1 MRLRLR
7 IVMALVIAPL
17 FAAAGYFAYNEVL
30 LLRSNWTHAQVVAAD
45 TRSEAIVNDFIHEMQ
60 KERGYSAGFIASK
73 GKNFPTQLA
82 EQREATDSLL
92 ARAQEQVE
100 LARANKPTPAGI
112 ALENMAR
119 IADIRAQVS
128 NFDLTVPQMA
138 KFYTQTISQLLEI
151 SRPVAKGDTRM
162 ELQQLLQAR
171 TLVSAAKERAG
182 LERAMGASGLGGGF
196 SLALHDR
203 YVSLGASQMA
213 LLSEANGALG
223 QPDWLQ
229 NLMAQEQ
236 FQVVSETRKTIRT
249 GYDSGDFGGLKAP
262 DWFKISTNWIDLL
275 RETELGLAAEI
286 EAFSAQ
292 IEAESR
298 GDFHTLLVVSIITTI
313 VALVL
318 AVGAFELMIARIKEL
333 TRIVDGFSSGDFSI
347 FVKGI
352 DGSDELSKMARAIY
366 RFKQDT
372 LEMHRNAKQLEE
384 DQAKRKEEQDF
395 VVEELRRG
403 LAGLSDGNLTTR
415 FQSPFPEE
423 YEGLRSDF
431 NDTIQQ
437 LREALVQVIEAADSI
452 RGGASEITQAS
463 DDLSQRTESQA
474 ATLEQTAAALEELTV
489 SVKSAADGARTVERT
504 TEDAKQEAVDSGT
517 VVQKAVA
524 AMSEIEESSNH
535 IAQIIGVIDDIAF
548 QTNLLALN
556 AGVEAAR
563 AGEAGRGFAV
573 VASEVRALA
582 QRSSDAAMEIKT
594 LIGKSSSQVEHGV
607 ELVHKAGDAL
617 QSIVERVSHI
627 SGLVSEIAKGATEQ
641 SSGLEEINTGVVQL
655 DQVTQQNAA
664 MVEQSTAASHMLKSN
679 SEQLGEIVGGFEIG
693 DGQSSARI
701 GQTAET
707 QPAVRKAG

>member
-30 LLRSNWTHAQVVAAD
+30 LLRSNWTHAQEVSAD

-82 EQREATDSLL
+82 EQRKATDEVLAEAQAQIES
-92 ARAQEQVE
+92 ARATRS
-100 LARANKPTPAGI
+100 APASI
-112 ALENMAR
+112 ALENIAQL
-119 IADIRAQVS
+119 ADIRAQVS

-138 KFYTQTISQLLEI
+138 KFYTQTINRLLEI
-151 SRPVAKGDTRM
+151 SRPIAKGDTRM

-223 QPDWLQ
+223 QSEWLEDLLA
-229 NLMAQEQ
+229 NDQ
-236 FQVVSETRKTIRT
+236 FKVVLKTRKTISE
-249 GYDSGDFGGLKAP
+249 GYETGDFAGLKAP

-275 RETELGLAAEI
+275 RETELDLAAEI

-292 IEAESR
+292 IEAQTR
-298 GDFHTLLVVSIITTI
+298 DDFRTLLVLSVVATI
-313 VALVL
+313 VALVM
-318 AVGAFELMIARIKEL
+318 AVGAFEMMIARIKEM

-352 DGSDELSKMARAIY
+352 EGSDELSKMARAIY
-366 RFKQDT
+366 KFKQDT
-372 LEMHRNAKQLEE
+372 LELHRNAEIMEKE
-384 DQAKRKEEQDF
+384 QAKRKEDQDF

-403 LAGLSDGNLTTR
+403 LAGLSAGDLTTR
-415 FQSPFPEE
+415 FQTPFPEE
-423 YEGLRSDF
+423 YEGLRNDF
-431 NDTIQQ
+431 NGTIQQ
-437 LREALVQVIEAADSI
+437 LREALVQVIDAADSI
-452 RGGASEITQAS
+452 RGGANEITQAS

-474 ATLEQTAAALEELTV
+474 ATLEQTAAALEQLTV

-617 QSIVERVSHI
+617 QSIVERVTHI
-627 SGLVSEIAKGATEQ
+627 SGLVSEIAQGATEQ

-679 SEQLGEIVGGFEIG
+679 SEQLGEVVGGFQIG
-693 DGQSSARI
+693 DGQSSAQI
-701 GQTAET
+701 GHAA
-707 QPAVRKAG
+707 PAQRQAS